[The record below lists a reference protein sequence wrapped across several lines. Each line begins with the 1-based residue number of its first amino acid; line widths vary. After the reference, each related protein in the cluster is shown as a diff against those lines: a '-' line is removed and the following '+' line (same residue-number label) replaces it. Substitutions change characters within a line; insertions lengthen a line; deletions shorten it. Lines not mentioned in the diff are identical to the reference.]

1 MRFYRDLPE
10 EGEYVVIEVE
20 EIHEHSASASI
31 KGYDETGLIHI
42 SEVSRS
48 WVRDIKQHV
57 DEGERTVAQ
66 VVEIE
71 DSENS
76 KNSSDRANSSS
87 SSSGTIN
94 LSLKRVN
101 DAQKREAMDEWNKE
115 EKADKFLQ
123 NVADRTD
130 YTVDDLYEA
139 VAFPFQKEYGSTFEG
154 FEHAAMEDADFE
166 ALGIDGALADAVTA
180 VAQDNISLKQVEMEG
195 EMRIEVP
202 GGNGIDA
209 IKDALT
215 VGENV
220 EVSYISAPDY
230 AITAWGRNAEDARD
244 TMDAAVDTITEKVE
258 DAGGT
263 VQFEKK

>member
-1 MRFYRDLPE
+1 MIEIEFYRDVPE
-10 EGEYVVIEVE
+10 EGEYVVIEIE

-71 DSENS
+71 D
-76 KNSSDRANSSS
+76 
-87 SSSGTIN
+87 GTIN

-101 DAQKREAMDEWNKE
+101 DAQKREAMNEWNKE

-123 NVADRTD
+123 NVADRTG
-130 YTVDDLYEA
+130 YTVDELYEA

-154 FEHAAMEDADFE
+154 FEHAAMEEADFDT
-166 ALGIDGALADAVTA
+166 LGIDTDLADAVTA

-195 EMRIEVP
+195 EMEIEVP
-202 GGNGIDA
+202 GGEGIDA

-220 EVSYISAPDY
+220 KVSYISAPDY

-244 TMDAAVDTITEKVE
+244 TMDAAVDTITESIE
-258 DAGGT
+258 AAGGT

>member
-1 MRFYRDLPE
+1 MEFYKDTPD
-10 EGEYVVIEVE
+10 EGEFVVIDID
-20 EIHEHSASASI
+20 EIHEHSASAHI
-31 KGYDETGLIHI
+31 KGYDDTGLVHI

-66 VVEIE
+66 VVDKE
-71 DSENS
+71 D
-76 KNSSDRANSSS
+76 
-87 SSSGTIN
+87 GTIN

-101 DAQKREAMDEWNKE
+101 DNQKREAMDEWNRE

-123 NVADRTD
+123 NVADAVGRD
-130 YTVDDLYEA
+130 VEELYEA

-154 FEHAAMEDADFE
+154 FEHAAMEDIDFE
-166 ALGIDGALADAVTA
+166 ELGIEGELADAVTA
-180 VAQDNISLKQVEMEG
+180 VAQENISLKQVEMEG
-195 EMRIEVP
+195 EMTVEVP
-202 GGNGIDA
+202 GGDGIDA
-209 IKDALT
+209 IQEALT

-230 AITAWGRNAEDARD
+230 AITAWGRNADDARD
-244 TMDAAVDTITEKVE
+244 TMDEAVDGIRQRVD